1 MNIKNKIA
9 EIFSKGLKNSAYG
22 EEKSFEVLNRISP
35 KYTRNFKS
43 AIDEYSEYENCN
55 DVSKNNFKN
64 NGD

>member
-1 MNIKNKIA
+1 MSITKKIA

-22 EEKSFEVLNRISP
+22 EEKSIEVLNRISP
-35 KYTRNFKS
+35 KYTKKLKN